1 MKYPVIAKR
10 FEEIMNLRQ
19 IKATDLADKTGI
31 SKAAISQYVNGNR
44 CPTSAVAL
52 KLGKVLNC
60 SPMWLMDL
68 SNNMYQ
74 EEHQKNPNAIPVL
87 GRVAAGIPI
96 DAIEEIIDYEEIDNK
111 LASTGEFFGL
121 MIKGDS
127 MTPRI
132 CNGDVVIVRKQE
144 VAESGDIVIATING
158 DDAVCKKLQI
168 YDKAVLLYSL
178 NPAYDPIDVT
188 GREDFKIIGKVVE
201 LRGKF

>member
-1 MKYPVIAKR
+1 MLELYNNIKNRRKELNMSQETLADLVGYTDRSSIAKVEKGEVDLPQSKIVL
-10 FEEIMNLRQ
+10 FA
-19 IKATDLADKTGI
+19 KALN
-31 SKAAISQYVNGNR
+31 VNPG
-44 CPTSAVAL
+44 
-52 KLGKVLNC
+52 KLMGEQRK
-60 SPMWLMDL
+60 
-68 SNNMYQ
+68 
-74 EEHQKNPNAIPVL
+74 PNAIPVL